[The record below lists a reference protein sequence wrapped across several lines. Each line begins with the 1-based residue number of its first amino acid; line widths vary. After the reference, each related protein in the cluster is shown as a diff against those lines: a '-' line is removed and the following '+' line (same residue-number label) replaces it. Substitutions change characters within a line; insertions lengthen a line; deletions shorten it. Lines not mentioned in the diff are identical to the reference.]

1 MIPVGSRWALMWK
14 APHRIEL
21 EVIELTA
28 DAVVV
33 ESVHRCGFD
42 CYLQQMKTT
51 LPIEGRL
58 TFRYHDFP
66 KLFVRIPDGS
76 IPLPA

>member
-28 DAVVV
+28 DVVVV

-42 CYLQQMKTT
+42 WVLRL
-51 LPIEGRL
+51 LP
-58 TFRYHDFP
+58 
-66 KLFVRIPDGS
+66 GS
-76 IPLPA
+76 RRASVAEMNIHKPLLPALRGA